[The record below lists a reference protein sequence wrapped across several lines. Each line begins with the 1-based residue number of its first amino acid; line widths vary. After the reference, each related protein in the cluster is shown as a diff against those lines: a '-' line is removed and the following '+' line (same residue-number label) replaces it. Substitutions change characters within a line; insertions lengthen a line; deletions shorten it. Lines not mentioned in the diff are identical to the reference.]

1 MRPAAPYANQRE
13 LSYLQVR
20 ALHPEFG
27 HAFALLVFVRRLE
40 GQKFKEEK
48 ANDQENREAD
58 QEQQEAGDRQAAREA
73 THSNPQ
79 PPGTLAPRILRP
91 CSGRQATSSDL
102 SPV

>member
-40 GQKFKEEK
+40 GQKNSKRRK
-48 ANDQENREAD
+48 PMTKKTANPIKSSKKLSNVKPLSKKLT
-58 QEQQEAGDRQAAREA
+58 A
-73 THSNPQ
+73 TRNLQVRS
-79 PPGTLAPRILRP
+79 LRV
-91 CSGRQATSSDL
+91 S
-102 SPV
+102 

>member
-40 GQKFKEEK
+40 GQKNSKRRK
-48 ANDQENREAD
+48 PMTKKTAKPIKNSKKL
-58 QEQQEAGDRQAAREA
+58 A
-73 THSNPQ
+73 TVKP
-79 PPGTLAPRILRP
+79 LAKQLTATRNLQVRSLRV
-91 CSGRQATSSDL
+91 S
-102 SPV
+102 

>member
-48 ANDQENREAD
+48 ANDQENRQSN
-58 QEQQEAGDRQAAREA
+58 QEQQKAVERETAFEEAHG
-73 THSNPQ
+73 HPQ
-79 PPGTLAPRILRP
+79 PPGALAPRILRP

-102 SPV
+102 RPV